1 MNITHLEHAI
11 YALLIQGAFV
21 LAFWRLTFAT
31 GATVGAA
38 FATGFF
44 ISREHAQREYKIG
57 DPSRLMPWEAF
68 DVWNWSTDAQ
78 LDMAFPVVVVTVVAI
93 LAHRARRLRN

>member
-11 YALLIQGAFV
+11 YALLIQGVFV
-21 LAFWRLTFAT
+21 LIFWRHTFAT
-31 GATVGAA
+31 GTAIGAA
-38 FATGFF
+38 FAAGFF

-78 LDMAFPVVVVTVVAI
+78 LDMVVPVVVVIAVAMV
-93 LAHRARRLRN
+93 ARRAGR